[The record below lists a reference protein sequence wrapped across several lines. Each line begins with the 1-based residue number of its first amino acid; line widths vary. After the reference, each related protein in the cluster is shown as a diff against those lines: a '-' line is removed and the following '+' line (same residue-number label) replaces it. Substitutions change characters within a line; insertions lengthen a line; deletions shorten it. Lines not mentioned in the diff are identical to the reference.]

1 MERKLDEVEKSENR
15 TTVSFKT
22 KEPNLLKLN
31 ESDDVEH
38 FLTTF
43 VRIATANKWPEDI
56 STLKLALLLSG
67 KAQAV
72 NSLSLYIYME
82 R

>member
-43 VRIATANKWPEDI
+43 VRIATAYK
-56 STLKLALLLSG
+56 
-67 KAQAV
+67 
-72 NSLSLYIYME
+72 
-82 R
+82 

>member
-43 VRIATANKWPEDI
+43 VRIATAYKWPEDI
-56 STLKLALLLSG
+56 WTLKLAPLLSG